1 MVLKRHLKRNLLLIK
16 ITSILIK
23 RVTMPIIVL
32 YFLFNN
38 LDFYQ
43 IGILSSLSALTVA
56 VLEIP
61 TGIFAD
67 KYGRKKSILIAMISG
82 ILASVFYLCG
92 TFNYLVFASFLIGVT
107 LSFIS
112 GSRISL
118 FYDSLKQLGNEKNY
132 KKEIGKV
139 HFFSHIVNGSILLLI
154 PVIYVFNHYLPFVIM
169 GGFYFSALVLSLFL
183 VETKQEKQV
192 IKENVFLSMLSN
204 KKLLLLM
211 LFLSFSFSMIW
222 ITSPYYQ
229 PLMKDAGFAVSLF
242 GIIYMGKR
250 FILGIGARISYLS
263 EKILKPFTCFV
274 IIVLLIFLSYF
285 SIYIGSLILIILGI
299 FLFSL
304 AEGFLKVIVE
314 YEVHKKII
322 SNNRATVLSV
332 VSLLKLGFVALFAIF
347 LGFYVDLFGIQ
358 EVFGRVLVFIIPV
371 FLILFLI
378 VYAKI
383 FKLDKLK
390 KRRFK

>member
-1 MVLKRHLKRNLLLIK
+1 MVLEKHLKRNILLIK

-32 YFLFNN
+32 YFLLNN

-43 IGILSSLSALTVA
+43 IGILASVSALTIA
-56 VLEIP
+56 ILEVP

-67 KYGRKKSILIAMISG
+67 KYGRKKSILIAMVSG
-82 ILASVFYLCG
+82 ILASISYLFG
-92 TFNYLVFASFLIGVT
+92 TFNYFVVASFLIGVT

-118 FYDSLKQLGNEKNY
+118 FYDSLNQLGEEKNY

-139 HFFSHIVNGSILLLI
+139 HFFSHIVNGLILLLI
-154 PVIYVFNHYLPFVIM
+154 PVIYVFNQYFPFVIM
-169 GGFYFSALVLSLFL
+169 GVFYSSALILSLFL
-183 VETKQEKQV
+183 VEPKQEKQV
-192 IKENVFLSMLSN
+192 IKENVFLKMLSN
-204 KKLLLLM
+204 KKILLLM
-211 LFLSFSFSMIW
+211 FFLSFSFSMIW

-229 PLMKDAGFAVSLF
+229 PLMKNAGFAISLF
-242 GIIYMGKR
+242 GIIYLGKR

-274 IIVLLIFLSYF
+274 FIILLIFLSYF
-285 SIYIGSLILIILGI
+285 SIYIGNLVLIIMGI

-314 YEVHKKII
+314 HELHKKVV
-322 SNNRATVLSV
+322 SKNRATVLSV
-332 VSLLKLGFVALFAIF
+332 VSLLKQGFVALFAVFI
-347 LGFYVDLFGIQ
+347 GFYVDLFGIQ
-358 EVFGRVLVFIIPV
+358 EVFGKILIFIIPV
-371 FLILFLI
+371 FLILLLI
-378 VYAKI
+378 VYAKV
-383 FKLDKLK
+383 FKLKNK
-390 KRRFK
+390 K